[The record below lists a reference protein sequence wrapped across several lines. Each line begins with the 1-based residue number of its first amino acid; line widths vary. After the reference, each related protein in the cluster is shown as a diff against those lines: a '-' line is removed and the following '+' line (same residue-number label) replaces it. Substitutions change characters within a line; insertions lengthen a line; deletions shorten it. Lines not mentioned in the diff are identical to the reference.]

1 VTASD
6 RNIDP
11 PLSISLPTADG
22 GRERPDA
29 VFFGIGARLSD
40 LDKLQGRLIICIQTN

>member
-1 VTASD
+1 VTETSI
-6 RNIDP
+6 RRC
-11 PLSISLPTADG
+11 SISLPTADG
-22 GRERPDA
+22 ERERPDA